1 MALTWL
7 KINADSAQI
16 LLHVQPGARTSEI
29 VGVHGDAL
37 KIRIAAAAIEGKANA
52 AVCQFIAN
60 KLGICVTQVEVQRG
74 SKSRRKIIKIA
85 PLDKDITQKLEHLGS
100 EHDEPA

>member
-7 KINADSAQI
+7 KINADSAQL

-37 KIRIAAAAIEGKANA
+37 KIRIAAAATEGKANA

-60 KLGICVTQVEVQRG
+60 KLGICATQVELHRG

-85 PLDKDITQKLEHLGS
+85 PLDKDITQKIEH
-100 EHDEPA
+100 